1 MSSLSSFPSFPTS
14 EQQAEQHLA
23 DEELIDQAEQAR
35 LIAYLADEQSVIPPI
50 NSLATED
57 EEELDAH
64 SCGDSECQG
73 AHVHAEDDDCYA
85 DDDYECGHRS
95 PVADMYDMYG
105 YPN

>member
-1 MSSLSSFPSFPTS
+1 MSSLSSLPSFPSFLTS

-23 DEELIDQAEQAR
+23 DEEAIDQAEQDR
-35 LIAYLADEQSVIPPI
+35 LIAYLADEQCLI
-50 NSLATED
+50 ATDDED
-57 EEELDAH
+57 TH

-73 AHVHAEDDDCYA
+73 AHVHANDDDCYA